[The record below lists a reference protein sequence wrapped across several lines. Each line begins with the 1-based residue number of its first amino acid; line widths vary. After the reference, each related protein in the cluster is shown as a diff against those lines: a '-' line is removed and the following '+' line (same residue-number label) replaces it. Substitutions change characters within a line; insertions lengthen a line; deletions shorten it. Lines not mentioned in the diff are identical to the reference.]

1 MLTLIESHVA
11 DGVAK
16 LTYRCS
22 DGATREAR
30 LVNGEPSLMGVHP
43 IKWHRALE
51 RWTNSPENEA
61 TIVGLQRVKP

>member
-1 MLTLIESHVA
+1 MLKLIESNVT

-16 LTYRCS
+16 LTYSCD
-22 DGATREAR
+22 DGVTREAR
-30 LVNGEPSLMGVHP
+30 MVNGEPSLLGVHP

-51 RWTNSPENEA
+51 RWTNSPENEP